1 MWIFRHTRKKLGKC
15 FFCKYWARRQVGKT
29 KRHWGGWVNPPKNS
43 FLAHTVLV
51 GCVIQKRTVHNDH
64 TLSMSS
70 LQMYTIYRK
79 VLSSSNIL
87 VDLTTTPIF
96 LKTSI
101 QRILIWRKIY
111 LVDKCDGIYFESA
124 TTEILGCL
132 IEGFLSGC
140 LLNLFWHSHYKDV
153 PKLPCIQ
160 MLSGILLPN

>member
-1 MWIFRHTRKKLGKC
+1 M
-15 FFCKYWARRQVGKT
+15 FFFVVNIGQEDRWGRQKGIGADEWT
-29 KRHWGGWVNPPKNS
+29 TPKNS

-51 GCVIQKRTVHNDH
+51 GCVIQKRTIHNNDH
-64 TLSMSS
+64 TLSSV
-70 LQMYTIYRK
+70 QMYTIYRE

>member
-1 MWIFRHTRKKLGKC
+1 MGKKTGGEGKKALGRMSEPPKKFIFSPHSP
-15 FFCKYWARRQVGKT
+15 
-29 KRHWGGWVNPPKNS
+29 GWVRYPKENS
-43 FLAHTVLV
+43 SQWPHPVNVQSA
-51 GCVIQKRTVHNDH
+51 N
-64 TLSMSS
+64 
-70 LQMYTIYRK
+70 YTIYRK